1 MASVP
6 ESPLEAGLA
15 ALKQKDYLSAIAHLE
30 SVCQNELSETILLKA
45 KMGLVAAYA
54 AVNEVEKAINLTQ
67 DLSESTNSKVQ
78 AWAVDKLDYFNKN
91 YPEQTKP
98 KTAYIPQNSDS
109 GFVPLE
115 QLPPPSTQRISV
127 NLPNPTPKPNPNNL
141 AGFTPI
147 EPSKTTEI
155 PQTRESVVQ
164 ANKQQKT
171 PVNPDSKTRE
181 SAILSNEQQK
191 TPVNPAAKRGI
202 SDDRSVSYNQQEEV
216 NIPVYKPEWK
226 QAERAKKWQKLPV
239 NLGFRF
245 DITQLWG
252 VQVLSAIAITIA
264 LYWVISNTAAFLIG
278 KIHEICLKLNFYPYN
293 ESDPYGPLRYVT
305 PIAVIVIIGLIV
317 ATPWLI
323 DILLKLISR
332 LEPLPLTSMGETS
345 PEASRLMQRI
355 CREKKLAIPQ
365 LFVLPDKTPLI
376 FTYGNARINARIVV
390 SQGLLEQ
397 LTDDEIAVVYAT
409 QLGHI
414 LYWDFALMSWGVLV
428 TLLPYVVYYQFSQS
442 ADDSENSLVRLIGG
456 AIAALG
462 YGLYWCLR
470 WPILWLSRVRIN
482 FSDRLAC
489 EITGNPN
496 GLTRALL
503 KTCIGISE
511 NIQKQRET
519 SYLLESFSPLNIV
532 GTQQAMTIGSLYP
545 LTPLEPILNWDYLN
559 PYRRWLTIN
568 NSHILLGERLR
579 ILARYAQYWKLE
591 TELNLTAEPA
601 PKTKFTKLLLQGL
614 PYLGIFLGLA
624 LGGTLWLIG
633 GISTRLKLKQVL
645 LDWMWGDWSL
655 IYGCLLIGISL
666 GILFRLNALFPD
678 RKTPSQQKSPSLPQL
693 LTNPAILPIDTQQI
707 TWEGKLLGHYGVSN
721 WLCQDLILQTATG
734 LIKLHHFSWF
744 GPFGNLFSQS
754 PRPSEMVNRNV
765 TITGWFHR
773 GATPWLDV
781 RTLSTQTGATI
792 HSSHPTWSFILAL
805 AAALW
810 GAYIIYQGS

>member
-6 ESPLEAGLA
+6 ESPLEAGLT

-30 SVCQNELSETILLKA
+30 SVCQNELNEIILLKA
-45 KMGLVAAYA
+45 QMGLVAAYE
-54 AVNEVEKAINLTQ
+54 AVNDVEKAINLTQ
-67 DLSESTNSKVQ
+67 DLSENTNSKVQ
-78 AWAVDKLDYFNKN
+78 EWAVGKLDYFNKN
-91 YPEQTKP
+91 YPQQIQP
-98 KTAYIPQNSDS
+98 KTAYIPPNTDS
-109 GFVPLE
+109 GFVPLDK
-115 QLPPPSTQRISV
+115 LPPPSTQRISV
-127 NLPNPTPKPNPNNL
+127 NLPNPTPKSNPNNL

-147 EPSKTTEI
+147 EPSNKLES
-155 PQTRESVVQ
+155 PPTRESAVQ
-164 ANKQQKT
+164 PNKQQKT
-171 PVNPDSKTRE
+171 PVNP
-181 SAILSNEQQK
+181 
-191 TPVNPAAKRGI
+191 VAKRSI
-202 SDDRSVSYNQQEEV
+202 SDDRSVSSNQQQEV
-216 NIPVYKPEWK
+216 NLPAYKPEWK
-226 QAERAKKWQKLPV
+226 LAGRAKKWQKLPV
-239 NLGFRF
+239 NVGFRF

-252 VQVLSAIAITIA
+252 VEILSAIAITIP
-264 LYWVISNTAAFLIG
+264 LYWVISNTATFLIG
-278 KIHEICLKLNFYPYN
+278 KIHEICLKLSLYPYN

-305 PIAVIVIIGLIV
+305 PITVIVIIGLIV

-365 LFVLPDKTPLI
+365 LLVLPDRAPLI
-376 FTYGNARINARIVV
+376 FTYGNSRINARIVV
-390 SQGLLEQ
+390 TEGLLKQ

-414 LYWDFALMSWGVLV
+414 VYWDFALMSWGVLV

-442 ADDSENSLVRLIGG
+442 AEDSENSFVRFIGS

-462 YGLYWCLR
+462 YGLYWCFR
-470 WPILWLSRVRIN
+470 WPMLWLSRARIN

-496 GLTRALL
+496 ALTRALL
-503 KTCIGISE
+503 KTSIGIAE

-532 GTQQAMTIGSLYP
+532 GTQQAMTLGSLYP
-545 LTPLEPILNWDYLN
+545 LTPLEPILTWDYLN

-568 NSHILLGERLR
+568 NSHLLLGERLR
-579 ILARYAQYWKLE
+579 IIARYAQYWKLE
-591 TELNLTAEPA
+591 TELNLTVEPA
-601 PKTKFTKLLLQGL
+601 PKGKISKFLLQGL
-614 PYLGIFLGLA
+614 PYFGIFLGLT

-633 GISTRLKLKQVL
+633 GISARLKLKQVL

-655 IYGCLLIGISL
+655 IHGCLLIGISL

-678 RKTPSQQKSPSLPQL
+678 RKIPSQQKSPSLPQL
-693 LTNPAILPIDTQQI
+693 LANPATLPIDTQQI

-744 GPFGNLFSQS
+744 GPLGNLFSQS

-781 RTLSTQTGATI
+781 RTLHTQTGTTI

>member
-6 ESPLEAGLA
+6 ESPLEAGLT

-30 SVCQNELSETILLKA
+30 SVCQNELNETILIKA
-45 KMGLVAAYA
+45 QMGLVAAYE
-54 AVNEVEKAINLTQ
+54 AVNDVEKAINLTQ
-67 DLSESTNSKVQ
+67 QLSESTNSKVQ
-78 AWAVDKLDYFNKN
+78 EWAVGKLEYFNKN

-98 KTAYIPQNSDS
+98 KTAYIPPNTDS
-109 GFVPLE
+109 GFVPLDK
-115 QLPPPSTQRISV
+115 LPPPSTQRVSV
-127 NLPNPTPKPNPNNL
+127 NLPNPTPKSNPNNL

-147 EPSKTTEI
+147 EPSKKL
-155 PQTRESVVQ
+155 ESPPTIESAFQ
-164 ANKQQKT
+164 PNKQQKI
-171 PVNPDSKTRE
+171 PE
-181 SAILSNEQQK
+181 
-191 TPVNPAAKRGI
+191 NPAVKRSI
-202 SDDRSVSYNQQEEV
+202 SDNQSVSNNQQEQV

-252 VQVLSAIAITIA
+252 VQVISAIAITIP
-264 LYWVISNTAAFLIG
+264 LYWVISNTASFLIG
-278 KIHEICLKLNFYPYN
+278 KIHEICLKLSLYPYN
-293 ESDPYGPLRYVT
+293 ENDPYGPLRYVT

-332 LEPLPLTSMGETS
+332 LEPLPLTSVSETS

-376 FTYGNARINARIVV
+376 CTYGNSRINARIVV

-414 LYWDFALMSWGVLV
+414 LCWDFALMSWGVLV

-442 ADDSENSLVRLIGG
+442 ADDSENALVRFIGG

-462 YGLYWCLR
+462 YGLYWCFR
-470 WPILWLSRVRIN
+470 WPMLWLSRARIN

-503 KTCIGISE
+503 KTCIGIAE

-532 GTQQAMTIGSLYP
+532 GTQQAITLGSLYA
-545 LTPLEPILNWDYLN
+545 LTPLEPILTWDYLN

-568 NSHILLGERLR
+568 NSHLLLGERLR

-591 TELNLTAEPA
+591 TELNLIAEPA
-601 PKTKFTKLLLQGL
+601 PKTKFAKLLLQGL

-633 GISTRLKLKQVL
+633 GISTRIKLKQVL

-666 GILFRLNALFPD
+666 GILFRLNAFFPD
-678 RKTPSQQKSPSLPQL
+678 RKIPSQQKSPSLPQL
-693 LTNPAILPIDTQQI
+693 LTNPATLPIDTQQI

-744 GPFGNLFSQS
+744 GPLGNLFSQS